1 LPAGYFRVN
10 RPRAHTPER
19 SSVTNPKK
27 RSLAPKD
34 PGEALAKIEVP
45 EIKWT
50 AIAQIAGGLAVL
62 WVTAFMAVPWI
73 SYFGVGVVGLLTLA
87 AVGFGIY
94 VWRLTT
100 RQRSIL
106 SIMKSATDDEGR
118 KKALE
123 ALGSGGGDSD
133 AMRALA
139 KAQLLA
145 ATDPAEAQKVL
156 EGIDIKKA
164 PMVVQDEVRAQL
176 ALMHL
181 RGSRVREA
189 RALADEMRLDRQPQ
203 PKAKAFYAAV
213 MAESFARTGKADE
226 AKKLLD
232 TYSSDDPAFAEVRA
246 MLLRAQVFTYVQL
259 KKRGLASKAML
270 TLADVEPGMVAA
282 FTLKGTP
289 PEIIQMARQTLAAA
303 GFAPKMKMK
312 RSP

>member
-1 LPAGYFRVN
+1 
-10 RPRAHTPER
+10 
-19 SSVTNPKK
+19 VTNPKK

-34 PGEALAKIEVP
+34 PAEALSKIEVP

-62 WVTAFMAVPWI
+62 WVTAFIAVPYI

-87 AVGFGIY
+87 AIGFGIY

-106 SIMKSATDDEGR
+106 QIMKGATDEEGR
-118 KKALE
+118 KKALD
-123 ALGSGGGDSD
+123 ALGEGGSD
-133 AMRALA
+133 AMKALA
-139 KAQLLA
+139 RAQLLA
-145 ATDPAEAQKVL
+145 ASDPVEAQKVL
-156 EGIDIKKA
+156 EAIDLKKA

-176 ALMHL
+176 ALMYL
-181 RGSRVREA
+181 RVARVRDA

-232 TYSSDDPAFAEVRA
+232 TYSADDPAFTEVRA
-246 MLLRAQVFTYVQL
+246 MLLRAQVFTYFQL
-259 KKRGLASKAML
+259 KKRGLATKAL
-270 TLADVEPGMVAA
+270 QTLADVEPGMVAA

-289 PEIIQMARQTLAAA
+289 PEIIQLARQTLAQA
-303 GFAPKMKMK
+303 GFAPKMKIK
-312 RSP
+312 RGP

>member
-1 LPAGYFRVN
+1 MA
-10 RPRAHTPER
+10 
-19 SSVTNPKK
+19 NPKK

-34 PGEALAKIEVP
+34 PADALAQIETP
-45 EIKWT
+45 QIKWT
-50 AIAQIAGGLAVL
+50 VIAQIAGGLAVL

-73 SYFGVGVVGLLTLA
+73 SYVGVGIVGALTLA
-87 AVGFGIY
+87 AIGFGIY
-94 VWRLTT
+94 IWRLTT

-106 SIMKSATDDEGR
+106 QIMKSATDDAGR
-118 KKALE
+118 KKAIE
-123 ALGSGGGDSD
+123 ALGEGGGNSD
-133 AMRALA
+133 AMRAVA

-156 EGIDIKKA
+156 EAIDLKKA

-176 ALMHL
+176 ALMYL
-181 RGSRVREA
+181 RSARVRDA

-213 MAESFARTGKADE
+213 MAESFARTGKAEE

-232 TYSSDDPAFAEVRA
+232 TYSSDDAAYAEVVP
-246 MLLRAQVFTYVQL
+246 MLLRAQVFSCFELQ
-259 KKRGLASKAML
+259 KRGLAQKAMDR
-270 TLADVEPGMVAA
+270 LAELEPGMLAA

-289 PEIIQMARQTLAAA
+289 PEIIALAKQTLASA
-303 GFAPKMKMK
+303 GFAPKMKIK

>member
-1 LPAGYFRVN
+1 V
-10 RPRAHTPER
+10 
-19 SSVTNPKK
+19 SNPKK

-34 PGEALAKIEVP
+34 PAEALAQIETP
-45 EIKWT
+45 QIKWT
-50 AIAQIAGGLAVL
+50 VIAQIVGGLAVL

-73 SYFGVGVVGLLTLA
+73 SYVGVGIVGAITLA
-87 AVGFGIY
+87 AIGFGIY
-94 VWRLTT
+94 IYRLTQ

-106 SIMKSATDDEGR
+106 QIMKSATDDAGR
-118 KKALE
+118 KRALE
-123 ALGSGGGDSD
+123 ELGEGDKSD
-133 AMRALA
+133 AMRAVA

-145 ATDPAEAQKVL
+145 ASDPGEAQRVL

-176 ALMHL
+176 ALLYL
-181 RGSRVREA
+181 RNHKVREA

-213 MAESFARTGKADE
+213 MAESFARTGKAEE

-232 TYSSDDPAFAEVRA
+232 TYSSDDAAYAEVRPI
-246 MLLRAQVFTYVQL
+246 LLRALVFTCFQL
-259 KKRGLASKAML
+259 KKRGLAKKAMD

-289 PEIIQMARQTLAAA
+289 PEIIQLARQTLAQA
-303 GFAPKMKMK
+303 GFAPKMKIK

>member
-1 LPAGYFRVN
+1 V
-10 RPRAHTPER
+10 
-19 SSVTNPKK
+19 SNPKK
-27 RSLAPKD
+27 RSFAPKD

-50 AIAQIAGGLAVL
+50 AIAQIVGGLAVL
-62 WVTAFMAVPWI
+62 WVTAFIAVPYI
-73 SYFGVGVVGLLTLA
+73 SYFGVGVVALLTLA
-87 AVGFGIY
+87 AIGFGIY

-106 SIMKSATDDEGR
+106 EIMKSATDDEGR
-118 KKALE
+118 KKALD
-123 ALGSGGGDSD
+123 ALGEGGNND

-145 ATDPAEAQKVL
+145 ATDPAEAQRVL
-156 EGIDIKKA
+156 EGIDLKKA

-181 RGSRVREA
+181 RGARVREA

-246 MLLRAQVFTYVQL
+246 MLLRAQVFTYFQL
-259 KKRGLASKAML
+259 KKRGLAGKAL
-270 TLADVEPGMVAA
+270 QTLAEVEPGMVAA

-289 PEIIQMARQTLAAA
+289 PEIIQLARQTLAQA

-312 RSP
+312 RGP

>member
-1 LPAGYFRVN
+1 VA
-10 RPRAHTPER
+10 
-19 SSVTNPKK
+19 NPKK

-34 PGEALAKIEVP
+34 PADALAQIETP
-45 EIKWT
+45 QIKWT
-50 AIAQIAGGLAVL
+50 VIAQIAGGLAVL

-73 SYFGVGVVGLLTLA
+73 SYVGVGVVAAITLA
-87 AVGFGIY
+87 AIGFGIY
-94 VWRLTT
+94 VYRLTQ

-106 SIMKSATDDEGR
+106 QIMKSATDDAGR

-123 ALGSGGGDSD
+123 ELDDGGAAAKGGKGD
-133 AMRALA
+133 AMRAVA

-145 ATDPAEAQKVL
+145 ANDPAEAQRVL
-156 EGIDIKKA
+156 EAIDIKKA

-176 ALMHL
+176 ALLYL
-181 RGSRVREA
+181 RGNKVREA

-213 MAESFARTGKADE
+213 MAESFARTGSGDE

-232 TYSSDDPAFAEVRA
+232 TYSADDATFAEIRP
-246 MLLRAQVFTYVQL
+246 MLLRAQVFTCFQL
-259 KKRGLASKAML
+259 KKRGLAKKAMD

-289 PEIIQMARQTLAAA
+289 PEIIQLARQTLAQA
-303 GFAPKMKMK
+303 GFAPKMKIK